1 MKQSVI
7 IEAQGISVF
16 HQTQCLQTIL
26 VNLNAHKVYKTIN
39 SQNYKLTL
47 FLKYIWH
54 VLCVSCIF
62 LNCCGFNRPSDLRLV
77 GFGVGSCCAL
87 SWKKQSLAVQCG
99 CIWAFK
105 SVFWLRQPSLPWM
118 KKAWEIHTA
127 LRAGGS
133 ATLMC
138 VPGGENHLVVW
149 FLQGLISF
157 QTGFG
162 ALWKLEPSLTVIL
175 LCVSFSFDKN
185 NFIFIPLMLLKN
197 VELIQWGRWEGR
209 GSNKILYVIT
219 HLKKTRFSIYISQF
233 SMYISGLLLSC
244 KDAHEVV

>member
-16 HQTQCLQTIL
+16 HRTQCLQTIL
-26 VNLNAHKVYKTIN
+26 VHLNAHKVYKTIN

-87 SWKKQSLAVQCG
+87 SWKKQSLAAQCG
-99 CIWAFK
+99 YIWAFK

-127 LRAGGS
+127 SESRGICHANVCSWGWEPSG
-133 ATLMC
+133 
-138 VPGGENHLVVW
+138 
-149 FLQGLISF
+149 GLIFAGSDF
-157 QTGFG
+157 FPNW
-162 ALWKLEPSLTVIL
+162 LWGSVKTWTIL
-175 LCVSFSFDKN
+175 NSD
-185 NFIFIPLMLLKN
+185 PL
-197 VELIQWGRWEGR
+197 VC
-209 GSNKILYVIT
+209 
-219 HLKKTRFSIYISQF
+219 QF
-233 SMYISGLLLSC
+233 FLW
-244 KDAHEVV
+244 